1 MLSIK
6 DFNGTNLSDN
16 PPAAASYYVVGLE
29 QATVIVQARVIE
41 DDPYLFQDYV
51 NGTLNWNDGSLPT
64 VYDVT
69 SGTLS
74 VSGTASLPAGDYII
88 SLDGRNYRAPDHDQV
103 RVNFPVNVIQQETFA
118 APQRLIYGPILP
130 RDDGDPGPSTWNFNT
145 DSDLLIL
152 QSSVKM
158 LLLTAKGERICEP
171 EYGTDIRRLLF
182 DPNVSGLENQ
192 IQEEIVRALTT
203 WEPRL
208 ELRKASIHKD
218 DPRSVTVDCVFLSK
232 KNMQSFDINL
242 RYVI

>member
-6 DFNGTNLSDN
+6 DFNGTNLTDN
-16 PPAAASYYVVGLE
+16 PPTEASFYVVGLE
-29 QATVIVQARVIE
+29 TATVIVQARVIE

-51 NGTLNWNDGSLPT
+51 NGTLNWSDGSLPT

-74 VSGTASLPAGDYII
+74 VSGTASLPAGQYVV

-103 RVNFPVNVIQQETFA
+103 RVNFPVNVIQQGTFA

-130 RDDGDPGPSTWNFNT
+130 RDDGDPGPTSWNFNT

-171 EYGTDIRRLLF
+171 EYGTGIRRLLF
-182 DPNVSGLENQ
+182 DPNISGLEQQ
-192 IQEEIVRALTT
+192 IQEEIVLALTT

-208 ELRKASIHKD
+208 DLQRVVVTRD
-218 DPRSVTVDCVFLSK
+218 DPRSVTLDCVFLSK
-232 KNMQSFDINL
+232 LSSQAFDINL
-242 RYVI
+242 RFVL

>member
-16 PPAAASYYVVGLE
+16 PPAEESYYVVGPE
-29 QATVIVQARVIE
+29 TATVIVQARIIE

-51 NGTLNWNDGSLPT
+51 NGTLNWADGSLPT

-69 SGTLS
+69 SGTLT
-74 VSGTASLPAGDYII
+74 VSGTAALPAGQYVV

-103 RVNFPVNVIQQETFA
+103 RVNFPVNVVQQETFA

-130 RDDGDPGPSTWNFNT
+130 RDDGDPGPATWNFNS

-152 QSSVKM
+152 QSSIKM

-182 DPNVSGLENQ
+182 DPNIAGLENQ
-192 IQEEIVRALTT
+192 IQEQINQALTT

-208 ELRKASIHKD
+208 QLQRVSVHRD
-218 DPRSVTVDCVFLSK
+218 DARSVTMDCVFLSK
-232 KNMQSFDINL
+232 QSRQSFDINL
-242 RYVI
+242 RYVL